1 MKYELYHHGIL
12 GMKWG
17 IRRYQNPDG
26 SLTPAGRKRMA
37 ENAARVTKNERAYAR
52 AKWYKKSKALEK
64 RDKALDKYD
73 RFIKKLDYNNMSDE
87 EILKAVKNFRA
98 NNAVSAVVTSDN
110 VQRGQRTLEDRLRL
124 AQLIF
129 SVGSSG
135 VNMLS
140 NVRKYGWDAEDRNSK
155 QIKNESNKSNKS
167 DSSSSNKNNVSID
180 TSYYSRQQAA
190 RERAARAV
198 AARAER
204 TLARAERARS
214 TADQASDRFTKAMND
229 LKYLSVRSDEVN
241 KYAEEYRK
249 RYGWK

>member
-37 ENAARVTKNERAYAR
+37 ENAARVTKNERALAR
-52 AKWYKKSKALEK
+52 AKWYKRDRMREK
-64 RDKALDKYD
+64 RDKSLDKYD
-73 RFIKKLDYNNMSDE
+73 RFVKKLDYNTMSDE

-110 VQRGQRTLEDRLRL
+110 VQRGQRTLEDKLRL

-135 VNMLS
+135 VSMLS
-140 NVRKYGWDAEDRNSK
+140 DVRKYGWNAEDRRDK
-155 QIKNESNKSNKS
+155 QAKNEPNKSN
-167 DSSSSNKNNVSID
+167 SSSSNKNNTSID
-180 TSYYSRQQAA
+180 NSYYDRQRAA
-190 RERAARAV
+190 RERAARV
-198 AARAER
+198 ATARAER
-204 TLARAERARS
+204 SLARAERAGNRAS
-214 TADQASDRFTKAMND
+214 QASDRVAQAIDN
-229 LKYLSVRSDEVN
+229 LKYTSLRSDEVN
-241 KYAEEYRK
+241 RYAEEYRK